1 MKKFAMVLVVL
12 SAMIV
17 IVNCAKKEEVVQE
30 LAPVVETAA
39 VDAAVDA
46 VDSAAVVAVDA
57 VDAAAEEA
65 VDAVDAAA
73 EKAVDAVK

>member
-12 SAMIV
+12 SAMLV

-39 VDAAVDA
+39 PAADEAAV
-46 VDSAAVVAVDA
+46 VDSAAVIEESAV
-57 VDAAAEEA
+57 VVEETLP
-65 VDAVDAAA
+65 
-73 EKAVDAVK
+73 ETK

>member
-12 SAMIV
+12 SAMLV

-39 VDAAVDA
+39 PVVEDAAVVA
-46 VDSAAVVAVDA
+46 DSAAVV
-57 VDAAAEEA
+57 EEVPVEEVVPEPTA
-65 VDAVDAAA
+65 
-73 EKAVDAVK
+73 K

>member
-12 SAMIV
+12 SAMLV

-39 VDAAVDA
+39 VEA
-46 VDSAAVVAVDA
+46 VDSAAVVAV
-57 VDAAAEEA
+57 EA
-65 VDAVDAAA
+65 VDSAAVVAVEAVDAAA